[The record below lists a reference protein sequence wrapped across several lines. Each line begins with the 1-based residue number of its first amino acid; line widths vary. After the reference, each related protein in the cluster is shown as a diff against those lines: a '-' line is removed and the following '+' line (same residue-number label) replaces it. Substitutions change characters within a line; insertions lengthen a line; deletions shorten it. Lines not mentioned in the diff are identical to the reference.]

1 MLDDNYTNVQLEL
14 DNIRAR
20 KHKFICLNDD
30 MKFRNEKS
38 IKAVHDFYESIL
50 PLPSSFELEYK
61 KKNDSNSYFYES
73 FYESTATPN
82 ISSSQV
88 ILLDYWLCIIGTII
102 IFFSLG
108 FITSNIKR
116 FKYSEYIRDR
126 IKNTTVSVKH
136 L

>member
-1 MLDDNYTNVQLEL
+1 MDLYSTNNSRKKNDTFPSFTLQVLQNCTTVLDLLKKSNITLKNSKNHYEIMNLDEVAFFMLDDNYTNVQLEL

-61 KKNDSNSYFYES
+61 KKE
-73 FYESTATPN
+73 
-82 ISSSQV
+82 
-88 ILLDYWLCIIGTII
+88 
-102 IFFSLG
+102 
-108 FITSNIKR
+108 
-116 FKYSEYIRDR
+116 
-126 IKNTTVSVKH
+126 
-136 L
+136 